1 MPFSVGDGV
10 LSGDELAA
18 AQQGAAAAVA
28 ADPSATLAG
37 ITVPQDI
44 RESMAELRRPTGQLR
59 ACRWLLVA
67 AAYSLAGAG
76 LYHTAPEALF
86 VKKPPFSSRFVPT
99 SYRR

>member
-1 MPFSVGDGV
+1 MPFSVGDGI
-10 LSGDELAA
+10 LSDDELAA
-18 AQQGAAAAVA
+18 QQAAAAATVGD
-28 ADPSATLAG
+28 DPYANLAG

-76 LYHTAPEALF
+76 LGYGMFEL
-86 VKKPPFSSRFVPT
+86 
-99 SYRR
+99 Y